1 MTPAQQAAKAIK
13 EATGW
18 DASIVDSWRAEVRR
32 GQTILHLN
40 PIGSGVWLCSIRATD
55 GNVSSGG
62 LGEGPTP
69 GAAIAAVLPRYRA
82 HIASLA
88 ADILPGWPRLEWGE
102 WQKQSPSFPYAV
114 AALTFEAWGAR
125 RAVAKLISRDGTVCG
140 WDNERVYYP
149 GMTPETVRAAMIAH
163 VESLGLPC
171 PLPPF
176 PGASDA

>member
-1 MTPAQQAAKAIK
+1 MTLSEQAAKAIK
-13 EATGW
+13 DATGW
-18 DASIVDSWRAEVRR
+18 DAYQSRNGAGVNSAGGTDIRLYWHAAAGEWRSYIKNKRLVLPER
-32 GQTILHLN
+32 
-40 PIGSGVWLCSIRATD
+40 
-55 GNVSSGG
+55 
-62 LGEGPTP
+62 GEGPTP
-69 GAAIAAVLPRYRA
+69 EAALNDVLPRYRA

-163 VESLGLPC
+163 VETLGLPC